1 MKYEEYAINDGTRQH
16 KQNDIV
22 RIAQELLSNLEF
34 ERFHKVATL
43 LFLVSSIPSLNLTP
57 VMTLAK

>member
-1 MKYEEYAINDGTRQH
+1 MSEMFTAEVLARMQFAFT
-16 KQNDIV
+16 V
-22 RIAQELLSNLEF
+22 ELLSNLVF
-34 ERFHKVATL
+34 ERFHQAATL